1 MCDTPSI
8 ILLSED
14 ADQKAIDDLSR
25 QLKQQSGEIA
35 QLTKAKI
42 KELKTLVKAEKSMK
56 AVLVKSRSR
65 FLKTLGDAVKVT
77 DPLSLLALPRDQM
90 IDFIIRGGFDISID
104 EFIEQT
110 DNIAKAVENTARV
123 IQPDLGLTPI
133 QQKIDLMQAVTVQQV
148 FDDVVLPTVANG
160 TRDSLTAMTL
170 DVPPK
175 DALSSLAQRMKQAT
189 GKQLTEINTK
199 SSMFGRS
206 VTAQIAEEAGLSLF
220 LYTGPLDGVT
230 RKFCDPLVDKVVSDS
245 QMRKL
250 NNGQGLP
257 VRTAGGGY
265 NCRHSWS
272 PVSKGFV
279 KAANLTR
286 ATTRDISDANTGG
299 KRK

>member
-8 ILLSED
+8 VLLSED

-56 AVLVKSRSR
+56 SVLEKSRGR

-110 DNIAKAVENTARV
+110 DNIAKAVENTAKV

-160 TRDSLTAMTL
+160 TRDSLNAMTL

-175 DALSSLAQRMKQAT
+175 DALSTLAQRMNQAT

-206 VTAQIAEEAGLSLF
+206 VTAQIAEEAGLNLF

>member
-56 AVLVKSRSR
+56 SVLEKSRGR
-65 FLKTLGDAVKVT
+65 FLKTLGDAVKMT

-110 DNIAKAVENTARV
+110 DNIAKAVENTAKV

-272 PVSKGFV
+272 PVSKGFI

>member
-160 TRDSLTAMTL
+160 TRDSLNAMTL
-170 DVPPK
+170 DVPAK
-175 DALSSLAQRMKQAT
+175 DALSTLAQRMNQAT
-189 GKQLTEINTK
+189 GRQLTEINTK
-199 SSMFGRS
+199 ASMFGRS
-206 VTAQIAEEAGLSLF
+206 VTAQIAEEAGLNLF

>member
-56 AVLVKSRSR
+56 SVLEKSRGR

-110 DNIAKAVENTARV
+110 DNIAKAVENTAKV

-160 TRDSLTAMTL
+160 TRDSLNAMTL

-175 DALSSLAQRMKQAT
+175 DALSTLAQRMNQAT

-206 VTAQIAEEAGLSLF
+206 VTAQIAEEAGLNLF